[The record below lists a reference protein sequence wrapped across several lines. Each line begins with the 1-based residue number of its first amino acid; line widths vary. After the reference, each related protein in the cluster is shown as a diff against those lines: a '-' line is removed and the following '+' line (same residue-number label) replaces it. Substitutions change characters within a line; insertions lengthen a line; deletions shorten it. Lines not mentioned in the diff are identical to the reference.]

1 MRFELCI
8 HKLNYTNQ
16 IKKNTNSIDIF
27 KYINIMVSMKTVLES
42 ESEVMQISTVDAVSV
57 FRALGDEARLDIV
70 RQLALAERPMPG
82 CDVVCACQTLS
93 NLSQPTTSH
102 HFSKLTKAGIVLE
115 EKDGTQK
122 KYRLNRSMFERMG
135 IDVDK
140 V

>member
-1 MRFELCI
+1 MNI
-8 HKLNYTNQ
+8 
-16 IKKNTNSIDIF
+16 SIASRTKPVRD
-27 KYINIMVSMKTVLES
+27 NL
-42 ESEVMQISTVDAVSV
+42 DAVSV
-57 FRALGDEARLDIV
+57 FRALGDSVRLDIV
-70 RQLALAERPMPG
+70 RKLASNDKSMPG
-82 CDVVCACQTLS
+82 CDIVCACQPLS
-93 NLSQPTTSH
+93 TLSQPTTSH